1 MNRNCVN
8 CPDRH
13 PCCQNIKTCETYRQ
27 MMLENEKK
35 KKDIETEKMF
45 EMQGKLRARRI
56 AKGEVKE

>member
-1 MNRNCVN
+1 MKSCIN
-8 CPDRH
+8 CPHRH
-13 PCCQNIKTCETYRQ
+13 IACQNIKTCETYRK
-27 MMLENEKK
+27 MLEENEKK

>member
-1 MNRNCVN
+1 
-8 CPDRH
+8 
-13 PCCQNIKTCETYRQ
+13 
-27 MMLENEKK
+27 MLENEKK

>member
-1 MNRNCVN
+1 MNRNCVD

-13 PCCQNIKTCETYRQ
+13 IACQNIKTCETYRQ

-45 EMQGKLRARRI
+45 EIQGKLRARRI
-56 AKGEVKE
+56 AKGEKNE